1 VSDIAAGESARR
13 AGSVRSQL
21 AALLRSDRFIAGTG
35 WLTLGIA
42 ALVLVLINSVFWLY
56 VGGLVIIY
64 AISALGLDWIQ
75 GRAGQVSIGNAA
87 FMAIGAFFGAVGYT
101 KGLPLIPSLLLAA
114 VAGAAVGAV
123 VGLPALRL
131 TGLYLALATLALQFI
146 VSSLSLYYES
156 KSGQISGIGITST
169 KIGSLSFRPG
179 RSFFLALLV
188 VLVLVVIA
196 YRALFRRAP
205 GRAWLAIKESEMAAS
220 VMGIYPTRWKVS
232 AFVWSSAIVAMSGGL
247 LAFYT
252 GRVESESF
260 PLDLAILF
268 VAIVIVG
275 GLGSIGGVIAGAVLI
290 GATPYILSTV
300 SSSLPSGFPLHDW
313 LQANIY
319 YINSGLYGIL
329 LLVFLLFQPLGIAGA
344 MNTLRYKAIDLLDGT
359 ESSRAGRAQT
369 KREGVT
375 GERTARERPVER
387 ARTPG
392 SRGPMLQVE
401 NLNVYRSG
409 ACAVDGIDL
418 EVGAGEVVA
427 IVGRNGAGKT
437 STLRGISGFFV
448 TERSRVTG
456 AVVFD
461 GKDIRGLSP
470 MQTAKLGVALVPERA
485 KVFPNLSVGEH
496 FRLARAAKS
505 DIDSSLELFP
515 QLRARLGSE
524 AGLLSGGER
533 QMLAMAVAFCMKP
546 KLLLVDELSL
556 GLSPVAIKA
565 VIEAL
570 KRFKESTKVSILLVE
585 QNVSA
590 AMELADRI
598 YVLEAGQVEVSG
610 STSELS
616 DETLIS
622 ATLGGA

>member
-1 VSDIAAGESARR
+1 VSEVAADDSTHR
-13 AGSVRSQL
+13 AATVRSQL
-21 AALLRSDRFIAGTG
+21 AALLRSDRVVTGTG
-35 WLTLGIA
+35 WLTLGLASLI
-42 ALVLVLINSVFWLY
+42 LVLLNSVFWLY

-87 FMAIGAFFGAVGYT
+87 FMAIGAFFGAVGYS
-101 KGLPLIPSLLLAA
+101 KGLPLIPALLLAA

-156 KSGQISGIGITST
+156 KSGQISGVGITST
-169 KIGSLSFRPG
+169 KIGSLSFHPG
-179 RSFFLALLV
+179 RSFFLGLLV
-188 VLVLVVIA
+188 VLILVIVA
-196 YRALFRRAP
+196 FRALFSRAP
-205 GRAWLAIKESEMAAS
+205 GRAWLAIKESEMSAS
-220 VMGIYPTRWKVS
+220 VMGIYPTRWKLT
-232 AFVWSSAIVAMSGGL
+232 AFVWSSGVVAMSGGL

-260 PLDLAILF
+260 PLDLAIMF
-268 VAIVIVG
+268 VAIEIVG
-275 GLGSIGGVIAGAVLI
+275 GLGSIGGVIAGAVLV
-290 GATPYILSTV
+290 GATPYVLSTV
-300 SSSLPSGFPLHDW
+300 TSSLPSGFPLHNW
-313 LQANIY
+313 LQTNIY

-329 LLVFLLFQPLGIAGA
+329 LLVFLLFQPRGIAGA
-344 MNTLRYKAIDLLDGT
+344 MSALRYKAIDMLDGT
-359 ESSRAGRAQT
+359 KSSRAGRAQT
-369 KREGVT
+369 KRDGVT
-375 GERTARERPVER
+375 AQRAAPERPAAP
-387 ARTPG
+387 ARSPG
-392 SRGPMLQVE
+392 SPAAMLRVE
-401 NLNVYRSG
+401 NLNVFRSG

-418 EVGAGEVVA
+418 EVGRGEVVA

-456 AVVFD
+456 AVVCD

-470 MQTAKLGVALVPERA
+470 MQTAKLGIALVPERA
-485 KVFPNLSVGEH
+485 KVFPNLSVAEH
-496 FRLARAAKS
+496 FGLARAAKG
-505 DIDSSLELFP
+505 DIESSLELFP
-515 QLRARLGSE
+515 QLQARLGSE

-570 KRFKESTKVSILLVE
+570 KRFKESTNVSILLVE

-590 AMELADRI
+590 AMELADRV

-610 STSELS
+610 LTSELS